1 MSFKLKS
8 SFYQSSND
16 PSEGDDKNGD
26 AVATPENIS
35 MRRVRVELY
44 DEAIVYSQNNTFYK
58 MSNVHNCN
66 NMDSYIDYV
75 KRSNYTR
82 SYEQEMI
89 YNEALSLYNNRNM
102 YIRKKYKNEF
112 YVNLKRNLRRA
123 RFFGDDNDD
132 LQRGEEGREDDER
145 GMPEPMDYTEERN
158 LNEFIYRERKKKKA
172 ILFRKKYM
180 EIFSEGG
187 STANIANVANAADT
201 ANAANTANDA
211 NTPNA
216 ANTENASNT
225 ANTADTAN
233 DANGPRD
240 TQQRTQMM
248 LAGLTHNSSETGGVV
263 KKNDSLLSQ
272 NGEDVGLPLPSP
284 ADMPCEG
291 NRPKANILSD
301 LRDLNSM
308 SDSSGMSQEEETN
321 FLEQLIKLR
330 YTPEYVSQLS
340 DLFENPRTLKK
351 ANVKVL
357 KWLDY
362 QLSNGYWLERLSLF
376 LLGLTIAIGVGNI
389 ETFWSLMST
398 WHGVIFVVPYI
409 ICYCLVCHPIL
420 TFELYIGQLIRM
432 SSPFIFYRLL
442 KQCASVG
449 FLMVLTCL
457 INGYINTYR
466 TAAEYFIYLIN
477 SFKRDLPWKLNKK
490 EIDFC
495 TSFKNDFIE
504 CHKFRPL
511 CFFSRSISSCVPN
524 SLGKAFLIYHN
535 KFFPPN
541 FFYDRLLH
549 IDGSENL
556 AHIFSTGTSYIDKDT
571 FIFLFVCNFFV
582 TIFQLLGLTNFAFSS
597 ALVLLL
603 IGFLSITQF
612 ASMFNLTSATQAYFH
627 VLKSWKF
634 SYLYT
639 YSSIWSQCVSFAL
652 YELSI
657 GMGIYSS
664 LATKTRI
671 GANLAF
677 DGYAITTWNSII
689 SSLMFFSAV
698 SVIGFI
704 ADSINSNFVDMLEFS
719 RKDCSFILFPVGFT
733 HLQRMEKTLSM
744 LYYGSYTILSCA
756 SLAIQCEVL
765 VMTIRNFKFC
775 KNVKKRTIILTLS
788 FFFFLS
794 SFLISNKDTKN
805 ILWFVS
811 LTISENA
818 RVFVSLLI
826 CIILGWLYNIDFQ
839 FRNLTKRSVLSF
851 NSTYW
856 ILNLSISVLF
866 NYLPYHVYVLYIIRL
881 GIFSVSTLVA
891 MYVLKKEIKTKQ
903 GYKKKHLSNLTYKET
918 LYILYIGNIEE
929 LRMELQRIISGNVFM
944 GNISMGWSICIKYIG
959 TSILLSAFIEFADGM
974 FYSKELKEKMQLIP
988 QGWVV
993 FAILFWVF
1001 TLLLLVLFPLCI
1013 TVFEKWCAQE
1023 DCFADFALLPSKP
1036 LREIHNFSILS
1047 YFCEFTG
1054 EGRKKGRRRAE

>member
-1 MSFKLKS
+1 MSSKLKS
-8 SFYQSSND
+8 SFSKSSND
-16 PSEGDDKNGD
+16 PSEGDEKNGD
-26 AVATPENIS
+26 AVVTPENIS
-35 MRRVRVELY
+35 MKKVRAVLY
-44 DEAIVYSQNNTFYK
+44 DEAITYSENNTYYK
-58 MSNVHNCN
+58 MSNVYNCN
-66 NMDSYIDYV
+66 SMDSYIDYV

-89 YNEALSLYNNRNM
+89 YSEALSLYNNRNM
-102 YIRKKYKNEF
+102 YIRKRYQNAF
-112 YVNLKRNLRRA
+112 YVNIKRSLRRG
-123 RFFGDDNDD
+123 RYFGDDNEE
-132 LQRGEEGREDDER
+132 LQGGEAGIEAGKEAGIEA
-145 GMPEPMDYTEERN
+145 GKETGKEAGKGAGVGGAPEPMDYTQERN
-158 LNEFIYRERKKKKA
+158 LNEYLYRERKKEQA
-172 ILFRKKYM
+172 ILFKKKYLWM
-180 EIFSEGG
+180 F
-187 STANIANVANAADT
+187 ADGRSS
-201 ANAANTANDA
+201 AKGARDA
-211 NTPNA
+211 
-216 ANTENASNT
+216 
-225 ANTADTAN
+225 
-233 DANGPRD
+233 
-240 TQQRTQMM
+240 QQRRRMM
-248 LAGLTHNSSETGGVV
+248 LGGLTHNSVTTGGVV

-272 NGEDVGLPLPSP
+272 NGGDVGVPVPTRRVDIPSG
-284 ADMPCEG
+284 G
-291 NRPKANILSD
+291 NRSRTNILSD

-308 SDSSGMSQEEETN
+308 SDSSNLSQEEGTN

-330 YTPEYVSQLS
+330 YTPEYISQLS
-340 DLFENPRTLKK
+340 DLFENPSTLKR
-351 ANVKVL
+351 ANIKVL

-362 QLSNGYWLERLSLF
+362 QLSKGYWLERLSLF

-398 WHGVIFVVPYI
+398 WHGIIFVLPYI
-409 ICYCLVCHPIL
+409 ICYCFVCHPIL
-420 TFELYIGQLIRM
+420 TFELYIGQLIRT

-466 TAAEYFIYLIN
+466 TTAEYFIYLIN

-490 EIDFC
+490 EINFC
-495 TSFKNDFIE
+495 TSFKNDFIK

-511 CFFSRSISSCVPN
+511 CFFSKSISSCVPN
-524 SLGKAFLIYHN
+524 SLGKAFLIYQN
-535 KFFPPN
+535 KFFPAN
-541 FFYDRLLH
+541 FFYDHLLH
-549 IDGSENL
+549 IDDGENF
-556 AHIFSTGTSYIDKDT
+556 AHVFSSGTSYIDKDT

-612 ASMFNLTSATQAYFH
+612 ATMFNLSSATQAYVY

-657 GMGIYSS
+657 GMGIYAS

-671 GANLAF
+671 GTNLAF

-698 SVIGFI
+698 AVIGFI
-704 ADSINSNFVDMLEFS
+704 ANSINSNFVDMLEFS

-733 HLQRMEKTLSM
+733 YLQRMEKTLCM

-765 VMTIRNFKFC
+765 VTTIRNFKFSR
-775 KNVKKRTIILTLS
+775 NVKKRTIILTLS

-794 SFLISNKDTKN
+794 SFFISNKNTKN
-805 ILWFVS
+805 ILWFLS

-826 CIILGWLYNIDFQ
+826 CIILGWLYNIDYQ
-839 FRNLTKRSVLSF
+839 YRRLTRRSVLSF
-851 NSTYW
+851 NLTYW
-856 ILNLSISVLF
+856 ALNISVSVLF
-866 NYLPYHVYVLYIIRL
+866 NYLPYHVYVLYIVRV
-881 GIFSVSTLVA
+881 GIFVMSTLVA
-891 MYVLKKEIKTKQ
+891 IYVLKKEIKTNK
-903 GYKKKHLSNLTYKET
+903 GNKKKNLSNLTYKQT

-929 LRMELQRIISGNVFM
+929 LRKELQRIISGNVFM
-944 GNISMGWSICIKYIG
+944 GNISMAWSVCIKYIA
-959 TSILLSAFIEFADGM
+959 TSILLSAFIEFADGV
-974 FYSKELKEKMQLIP
+974 FYSNELKEKMQFIP
-988 QGWVV
+988 KGWII

-1001 TLLLLVLFPLCI
+1001 TLLLLVFFPLCI
-1013 TVFEKWCAQE
+1013 TAFEKWCAHE
-1023 DCFADFALLPSKP
+1023 DYFADFSLLPSKP

-1047 YFCEFTG
+1047 YFCEFMDT
-1054 EGRKKGRRRAE
+1054 ETKKGKRRTQKVAME

>member
-1 MSFKLKS
+1 MPPKLKS
-8 SFYQSSND
+8 SFSRSSNE
-16 PSEGDDKNGD
+16 PSEGELKNGE
-26 AVATPENIS
+26 AAAAPENIS
-35 MRRVRVELY
+35 MKKVRAVLY
-44 DEAIVYSQNNTFYK
+44 DEAICYSESNTYYK

-66 NMDSYIDYV
+66 TMDSYIDYV

-89 YNEALSLYNNRNM
+89 YNEALSLYSNRNR
-102 YIRKKYKNEF
+102 YIRKRYQNDF
-112 YVNLKRNLRRA
+112 YVNIKRNLRRG
-123 RFFGDDNDD
+123 RYFGDDNDD
-132 LQRGEEGREDDER
+132 LQEGEAGTEGDV
-145 GMPEPMDYTEERN
+145 GGGAPEPMDYTQERN
-158 LNEFIYRERKKKKA
+158 LNEYLYRERKKEQGV
-172 ILFRKKYM
+172 LFRKKYL
-180 EIFSEGG
+180 ELFSDGRSSAKG
-187 STANIANVANAADT
+187 MR
-201 ANAANTANDA
+201 DA
-211 NTPNA
+211 
-216 ANTENASNT
+216 
-225 ANTADTAN
+225 
-233 DANGPRD
+233 
-240 TQQRTQMM
+240 QQRRRMI
-248 LAGLTHNSSETGGVV
+248 LAGLAHNSIATTGIV

-272 NGEDVGLPLPSP
+272 SGADGGLPP
-284 ADMPCEG
+284 ATRTDMPHG
-291 NRPKANILSD
+291 GSKPKTNILND
-301 LRDLNSM
+301 LRELNSM
-308 SDSSGMSQEEETN
+308 SDSSNLSHEEGTN
-321 FLEQLIKLR
+321 LLEQLIKMR
-330 YTPEYVSQLS
+330 YTPEYISQLS
-340 DLFENPRTLKK
+340 DLFENPRTLKR
-351 ANVKVL
+351 ANVKML

-362 QLSNGYWLERLSLF
+362 QLRKGYWLERLSLF

-398 WHGVIFVVPYI
+398 WHGVIFVLPYI
-409 ICYCLVCHPIL
+409 ICYCFVCHPIL
-420 TFELYIGQLIRM
+420 TFELYIGQLIRT

-457 INGYINTYR
+457 INSYINTYR
-466 TAAEYFIYLIN
+466 TAAEYFVYLIN
-477 SFKRDLPWKLNKK
+477 SFKRDLPWKLNQK
-490 EIDFC
+490 EINFC
-495 TSFKNDFIE
+495 ASFKNDFIK
-504 CHKFRPL
+504 CHKYRPL
-511 CFFSRSISSCVPN
+511 CFFSKSISSCVPN
-524 SLGKAFLIYHN
+524 SLGKAFLIYQN

-549 IDGSENL
+549 IDGGENF
-556 AHIFSTGTSYIDKDT
+556 AHIFSSGSSYIDKDT

-582 TIFQLLGLTNFAFSS
+582 TVFQLLGLTNFAFSS

-612 ASMFNLTSATQAYFH
+612 ATMFNLTSATQAYFY

-671 GANLAF
+671 GTNLAF

-698 SVIGFI
+698 AVIGFI
-704 ADSINSNFVDMLEFS
+704 ANSINSNFVDMLEFS

-733 HLQRMEKTLSM
+733 YLQRMEKTLCM

-765 VMTIRNFKFC
+765 VMTIRNFKFSR
-775 KNVKKRTIILTLS
+775 NVKKRTIILTLS
-788 FFFFLS
+788 FFLFLS
-794 SFLISNKDTKN
+794 SFFISNKDTKN
-805 ILWFVS
+805 ILWFLS

-826 CIILGWLYNIDFQ
+826 CIILGWLYNIDSQ
-839 FRNLTKRSVLSF
+839 YRRLTRRSVLSF
-851 NSTYW
+851 NVTYW
-856 ILNLSISVLF
+856 ALNLSVSVLF
-866 NYLPYHVYVLYIIRL
+866 NYLPYHVYVLYIVRV
-881 GIFSVSTLVA
+881 GIFVVSTLVA
-891 MYVLKKEIKTKQ
+891 TCVLKKEIKTKKGSKQ
-903 GYKKKHLSNLTYKET
+903 RHLSSLTYKQT

-929 LRMELQRIISGNVFM
+929 LRKELQRIISGNVLM
-944 GNISMGWSICIKYIG
+944 GNISMAWSVCIKYIG
-959 TSILLSAFIEFADGM
+959 TSILLSAFIEFADGV
-974 FYSKELKEKMQLIP
+974 FYGNELKEKVQLIP

-1001 TLLLLVLFPLCI
+1001 TLLLLVILPLCT
-1013 TVFEKWCAQE
+1013 TVFEKWCAHE

-1054 EGRKKGRRRAE
+1054 AEAPKGKGRAQKVAAE

>member
-1 MSFKLKS
+1 MSSKVKS
-8 SFYQSSND
+8 SFSRSSSD
-16 PSEGDDKNGD
+16 PSEGDS
-26 AVATPENIS
+26 VSTPENIT
-35 MRRVRVELY
+35 MKKVRAVLY
-44 DEAIVYSQNNTFYK
+44 DEAITYSENNTYYK
-58 MSNVHNCN
+58 MSNIYNCN
-66 NMDSYIDYV
+66 SMDSYIDYV

-89 YNEALSLYNNRNM
+89 YNEALSLYNNRNK
-102 YIRKKYKNEF
+102 YIRKRYKNEF
-112 YVNLKRNLRRA
+112 YVNIKRNLRRG
-123 RFFGDDNDD
+123 RYFGDDNDD
-132 LQRGEEGREDDER
+132 LQGGEAGTETNLG
-145 GMPEPMDYTEERN
+145 GTPEPMDYTQERN
-158 LNEFIYRERKKKKA
+158 LNEYLYRERKKEQA
-172 ILFRKKYM
+172 NLFRKKYLEM
-180 EIFSEGG
+180 FAEGRI
-187 STANIANVANAADT
+187 TAKGPK
-201 ANAANTANDA
+201 DA
-211 NTPNA
+211 QDRRRIP
-216 ANTENASNT
+216 
-225 ANTADTAN
+225 
-233 DANGPRD
+233 
-240 TQQRTQMM
+240 
-248 LAGLTHNSSETGGVV
+248 LAGLTHNNITTGGV
-263 KKNDSLLSQ
+263 KKNDSLFSQ
-272 NGEDVGLPLPSP
+272 KGTDIDFPSP
-284 ADMPCEG
+284 
-291 NRPKANILSD
+291 NRVDILPGGSRCRTNILSD

-308 SDSSGMSQEEETN
+308 SDSSNILEEEETN

-330 YTPEYVSQLS
+330 YTPEYISQLS

-357 KWLDY
+357 KWLNY
-362 QLSNGYWLERLSLF
+362 QLSKGYWLERLSLF

-398 WHGVIFVVPYI
+398 WHGVIFVLPYI
-409 ICYCLVCHPIL
+409 ICYCFVCHPIL
-420 TFELYIGQLIRM
+420 TFELYIGQLIRT

-477 SFKRDLPWKLNKK
+477 SFKRDLPWKLNSK
-490 EIDFC
+490 EINFC
-495 TSFKNDFIE
+495 TSFKNDFIK

-524 SLGKAFLIYHN
+524 SLGKAFLIYQN
-535 KFFPPN
+535 KFFPNN

-549 IDGSENL
+549 IDSSENF
-556 AHIFSTGTSYIDKDT
+556 AHIFSNGTSYIDKDT

-612 ASMFNLTSATQAYFH
+612 ATMFNLTSATQAYVY

-639 YSSIWSQCVSFAL
+639 YSSIWSQCVSFSL

-657 GMGIYSS
+657 GMGIYAS

-671 GANLAF
+671 GTNLSF

-698 SVIGFI
+698 AVIGFI
-704 ADSINSNFVDMLEFS
+704 ANSISSNFVDMLEFS

-733 HLQRMEKTLSM
+733 YLQKMEKTLCM

-765 VMTIRNFKFC
+765 VMTIRNFKFS
-775 KNVKKRTIILTLS
+775 KNIQKRTIILTLS
-788 FFFFLS
+788 LFFFLS
-794 SFLISNKDTKN
+794 SFFISNKDTKN
-805 ILWFVS
+805 ILWFLS

-826 CIILGWLYNIDFQ
+826 CIILGWLYNMDFQ
-839 FRNLTKRSVLSF
+839 CRHLTRRSVLSF
-851 NSTYW
+851 NLTYW
-856 ILNLSISVLF
+856 VLNLSISVLF
-866 NYLPYHVYVLYIIRL
+866 NYLPYHVYVLYIVRV
-881 GIFSVSTLVA
+881 GIFGISTLVA
-891 MYVLKKEIKTKQ
+891 LCVLKKEMKTKK
-903 GYKKKHLSNLTYKET
+903 GKKKKDLSNLTFKEI
-918 LYILYIGNIEE
+918 LYILYIGNIEQ

-944 GNISMGWSICIKYIG
+944 GSISMGWSVCIKYIG
-959 TSILLSAFIEFADGM
+959 TSILLSAFIEFADGV
-974 FYSKELKEKMQLIP
+974 FYSNELKEKMNLIP
-988 QGWVV
+988 QGWIV

-1001 TLLLLVLFPLCI
+1001 TLLLLVLFPLCV
-1013 TVFEKWCAQE
+1013 TAFEKWCAHE

-1047 YFCEFTG
+1047 YFWEFTG
-1054 EGRKKGRRRAE
+1054 TETKKGKKYPQKVDME